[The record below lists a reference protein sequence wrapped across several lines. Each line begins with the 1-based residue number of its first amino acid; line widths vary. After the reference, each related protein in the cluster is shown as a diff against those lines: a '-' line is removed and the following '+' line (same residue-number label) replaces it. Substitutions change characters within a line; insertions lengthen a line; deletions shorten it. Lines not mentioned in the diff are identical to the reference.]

1 MDKVAFS
8 SWNGKIIDNRKGK
21 ASKALKS
28 AGVNFPELPG
38 KADALMGW
46 DGLVVMNPKAD
57 VISLTLNYLKEAR
70 KISCGECSVC
80 MIGIDKITDMF
91 ELMTEGLGDKGTLT
105 EIERIVT
112 EVSSNAKCAYG
123 QSALFPVL
131 DAVKYYK
138 NDFLDLI
145 KGARKLEATECK
157 SAVTAPCMEAC
168 PASLD
173 IPGYIELIKN
183 NRFAESLNLI
193 RQKCILP
200 GVVGRVCTHP
210 CEQACVRNYLD
221 EPLSIRLLKRAA
233 ADIDLQNGGGS
244 LGTPGAAKEKNVAV
258 IGSGPAGLAAAYNL
272 RVMGYGV
279 TIFETFPQAGGMAAV
294 GIPGYRLPSDI
305 LSHEIDLIKRM
316 GVEIKLNTKVDTLD
330 VDRLKKEGYD
340 AVFLAVG
347 AHKGNPMGAKG
358 EDAGCV
364 GFVDGVE
371 FLRDINLGKKIEP
384 KKKVLIIGG
393 GNVALDCARSCVR
406 LGFKD
411 VEIVYRRSRAE
422 MPAREEEIEGAE
434 AEGVKITYL
443 TAPME
448 IVAAEGKFEC
458 LGCVKMKLGKPDESG
473 RKRPV
478 PVKGSDHTIEA
489 DMVICAIGQS
499 PELPVVKAKKKLS
512 TTSWGTVDVDAATYK
527 TSVDGIFAGG
537 DCVTGPAT
545 LIEALDAGNE
555 VAKSIDNYLQGTKP
569 EKGISFKGVE
579 VGKQRGYAFI
589 GKKAAMQVDLLDSKK
604 RTKSFAEVE
613 GAFNEADAM
622 KEAQRCLRCY
632 RVVVWQ

>member
-1 MDKVAFS
+1 MDRVAFS

-28 AGVNFPELPG
+28 AGVNFPELPE

-46 DGLVVMNPKAD
+46 NGLVVMNPKAD
-57 VISLTLNYLKEAR
+57 IISLTLNYLKEAR

-80 MIGIDKITDMF
+80 MIGIDTIIDMF
-91 ELMTEGLGDKGTLT
+91 ELMTEGLGDKGALA
-105 EIERIVT
+105 EIERLAN
-112 EVSSNAKCAYG
+112 EVSANAKCAYG
-123 QSALFPVL
+123 QSALFPVS

-145 KGARKLEATECK
+145 KGERKLVAAECR

-183 NRFAESLNLI
+183 NRFADSLKLI
-193 RQKCILP
+193 REKCILP

-210 CEQACVRNYLD
+210 CEQACVRNHLD
-221 EPLSIRLLKRAA
+221 EPLSIRLLKRAVA
-233 ADIDLQNGGGS
+233 EFDLQDGGGS
-244 LGTPGAAKEKNVAV
+244 LGTPGAVKKENVAI

-279 TIFETFPQAGGMAAV
+279 TIFETFSRAGGMAAV

-316 GVEIKLNTKVDTLD
+316 GVEIKLNTKMESLD
-330 VDRLKKEGYD
+330 VERLKKEGYD
-340 AVFLAVG
+340 AVFIAVG
-347 AHKGNPMGAKG
+347 AHKGNPMGAEG
-358 EDAGCV
+358 EDAGCE

-371 FLRDINLGKKIEP
+371 FLRDMNLGKKIEP
-384 KKKVLIIGG
+384 KKKVIIIGG

-411 VEIVYRRSRAE
+411 VEILYRRSRAE
-422 MPAREEEIEGAE
+422 MPARDEEIEGAD
-434 AEGVKITYL
+434 AEGVKMTYL
-443 TAPME
+443 VAPME
-448 IVAAEGKFEC
+448 IVASEGQFEC

-499 PELPVVKAKKKLS
+499 PELPVVKAKKNLS
-512 TTSWGTVDVDAATYK
+512 TTSWGTVEVDAATYK
-527 TSVDGIFAGG
+527 TSVDGVFAGG

-545 LIEALDAGNE
+545 LIEALNAGNE
-555 VAKSIDNYLQGTKP
+555 VAKSIDAYLQGTNP

-579 VGKQRGYAFI
+579 VEKQRGDAFI
-589 GKKAAMQVDLLDSKK
+589 GKKKAETVELLDSKK
-604 RTKSFAEVE
+604 RVKSFAEVE
-613 GAFNEADAM
+613 GGFNTADAM